1 MKLNVLKKVSLL
13 VIVCFCA
20 TNVFA
25 VTLTTVFYS
34 ANSVPANVPAGANT
48 IQANWLDS
56 FLSSTDP
63 AETFGN
69 DGATELRN
77 TEKTIIDFPNIFP
90 SLSSVILDA
99 DLYLYNFAADVVGT
113 DISWTGNLVNSSWV
127 ESTVTW
133 NSHNSSFAAT
143 PENTG
148 TASCDDEGYNNF
160 DITSL
165 ISEYN
170 SDQSSYHGILLSG
183 GGNGALYISKDNGTG
198 QDTNQQPYLIVV
210 HKSVPEIEV
219 YGGGNNIDDGGGN
232 TPSAATDTEFG
243 DVVIGNSSD
252 AHTFTITNAGDATL
266 TISSISVDNTMDFSV
281 DDLNTTISAGGCST
295 FTATFQPG
303 SAGVKTGII
312 TINNNDDDENP
323 FTFNVNGTGLDLP
336 FVDITNANVF
346 VANDVLNYTIGGTNN
361 AQVVGIM
368 TWSND
373 QGGSGT
379 LAASA
384 SWTINNIGLAVG
396 ANVITVTGTN
406 VYGTSTNDTVT
417 ITRLGSGT
425 GAPFVDVTNDNATV
439 TFDVTTYTIGGTNN
453 AQVVGGMSWANDQ
466 GGSGTLAATTPWE
479 ISGISLA
486 VGANVITVTGTNVYG
501 TSTNDTV
508 TITRLGS
515 GTGAPFVDIT
525 NDNATV
531 TFDVTIYTI
540 GGTNN
545 AQVVGDIVWTNTL
558 TGGSGNVP
566 ISNFNFQIS
575 NIPIDYGDNL
585 ITVSGTNIY
594 GQSTNDVVSIHRKTW
609 SESAPQIAT
618 NALVFPKANS
628 IIFALSPTNIFWDVE
643 KITDD
648 IDGTNLTITKI
659 DLHYADTTNFIL
671 EVTNNVANSLGKIEW
686 RVPPGSWDGSTN
698 YIFKFEVVDS
708 SSLTNSRIFGD
719 NIFIIV
725 PEPCY
730 LLFIIYQLLF
740 INYWRKL
747 NY

>member
-425 GAPFVDVTNDNATV
+425 GAPFVD
-439 TFDVTTYTIGGTNN
+439 
-453 AQVVGGMSWANDQ
+453 
-466 GGSGTLAATTPWE
+466 
-479 ISGISLA
+479 
-486 VGANVITVTGTNVYG
+486 
-501 TSTNDTV
+501 
-508 TITRLGS
+508 
-515 GTGAPFVDIT
+515 IT